1 MVNILIKHYSSK
13 QGFGKGHPGNRL
25 NETIISSLEVNR
37 RPQQPLLLCNGKI
50 ETRVCLWNADDGLQL
65 SCINMGGFPIPKLQW
80 FKDHKMSTYGVNKIS
95 ISQLDLRLTS
105 DEVPENGTL
114 FTCKA
119 VQGEFEESLTLK
131 LVLPA
136 SNNSLI
142 STTSPFATSTTPSSL
157 ATNLDLLLTKT
168 NNSTDF
174 MGSRKNKKTVIEE
187 ELFSSWIILVVLLAP
202 LITLSGVLVFFYVRF
217 LLWSWLF
224 LVVCSVWLRD
234 AFKKKEVHMREM
246 FLTWLPPPS
255 PPYKSRE

>member
-1 MVNILIKHYSSK
+1 
-13 QGFGKGHPGNRL
+13 
-25 NETIISSLEVNR
+25 
-37 RPQQPLLLCNGKI
+37 
-50 ETRVCLWNADDGLQL
+50 
-65 SCINMGGFPIPKLQW
+65 
-80 FKDHKMSTYGVNKIS
+80 MSTYGVNKIS

-119 VQGEFEESLTLK
+119 VQGKFEESLTLK

-136 SNNSLI
+136 SNNSMI

-157 ATNLDLLLTKT
+157 ATNLDFLLTKT

-217 LLWSWLF
+217 LLWS
-224 LVVCSVWLRD
+224 
-234 AFKKKEVHMREM
+234 
-246 FLTWLPPPS
+246 
-255 PPYKSRE
+255 